1 MRLSQVKDDRRSFL
15 ISFDFIFKDP
25 KAGLLISAFNTDQVA
40 VRTGDVV
47 KVGDVIVTAVVG
59 QIRDEDS

>member
-1 MRLSQVKDDRRSFL
+1 ML
-15 ISFDFIFKDP
+15 INFDFMFKDP

-40 VRTGDVV
+40 DRAGDVV